1 MTQRP
6 QSGPGEAREP
16 DCFNNRRQRA
26 IVRAMSTN
34 IRRHTLISVAS
45 GTVLGA
51 VLLLAGTTV
60 AAPKPVKVTINQID
74 VKGVGKPL
82 GTITIKETKE
92 GLELQTNLKG
102 LPAGERGFHLHEK
115 GSCDPADKEG
125 VITAGQ
131 AAGAHYDPAATKAH
145 KGPGGGGHAGDL
157 PKLEVTEKGVAKGK
171 LKVAG
176 LKLEDVNGRAL
187 MIHEGGDNYADDPKP
202 LGGGGGRIA
211 CGVIPGTPKAPSAE
225 MAKPA
230 DAKPAQPAKPAE
242 PAKPA
247 HPPGH

>member
-1 MTQRP
+1 M
-6 QSGPGEAREP
+6 A
-16 DCFNNRRQRA
+16 F
-26 IVRAMSTN
+26 
-34 IRRHTLISVAS
+34 
-45 GTVLGA
+45 
-51 VLLLAGTTV
+51 LLTGTTV
-60 AAPKPVKVTINQID
+60 AAPKPVKVTVNQID
-74 VKGVGKPL
+74 AKGVGKPI

-115 GSCDPADKEG
+115 GSCDPADKDG
-125 VITAGQ
+125 VMTAGQ
-131 AAGAHYDPAATKAH
+131 SAGAHYDPAATKAH
-145 KGPGGGGHAGDL
+145 KGPGVGGHAGDL
-157 PKLEVTEKGVAKGK
+157 PKLEVSDKGVAKGK

-176 LKLEDVNGRAL
+176 LKLEDVNGRAI

-211 CGVIPGTPKAPSAE
+211 CGVIPGTAKAA
-225 MAKPA
+225 PA
-230 DAKPAQPAKPAE
+230 AATPPEPAKGAAPGAPAA

>member
-1 MTQRP
+1 
-6 QSGPGEAREP
+6 
-16 DCFNNRRQRA
+16 
-26 IVRAMSTN
+26 MSTN
-34 IRRHTLISVAS
+34 IRRHVLVAS
-45 GTVLGA
+45 GTVFSA
-51 VLLLAGTTV
+51 ALLLAGTTA
-60 AAPKPVKVTINQID
+60 AAPKPVKVTINHID
-74 VKGVGKPL
+74 VKGVGKPV

-115 GSCDPADKEG
+115 GSCDPADKDG
-125 VITAGQ
+125 VMTAGQ
-131 AAGAHYDPAATKAH
+131 SAGPHYDPSATKAH

-157 PKLEVTEKGVAKGK
+157 PKLEVTEKGVAKAK

-176 LKLEDVNGRAL
+176 LKIEDVSGRAL

-202 LGGGGGRIA
+202 LGGGGARIA
-211 CGVIPGTPKAPSAE
+211 CGVIPGTPKAPAAE
-225 MAKPA
+225 AAKPA
-230 DAKPAQPAKPAE
+230 DAKPAE

>member
-1 MTQRP
+1 M
-6 QSGPGEAREP
+6 
-16 DCFNNRRQRA
+16 
-26 IVRAMSTN
+26 VRAMSTN
-34 IRRHTLISVAS
+34 IRRHTLVAS

-60 AAPKPVKVTINQID
+60 AAPKPAKVTINQID
-74 VKGVGKPL
+74 VKGVGKSL

-102 LPAGERGFHLHEK
+102 LPPGEHGFHMHEK
-115 GSCDPADKEG
+115 GSCDPADKDG
-125 VITAGQ
+125 VMTAGQ
-131 AAGAHYDPAATKAH
+131 SAGAHYDPAATKAH

-157 PKLEVTEKGVAKGK
+157 PKLEVSEKGVAKDK

-176 LKLEDVNGRAL
+176 LKMEDVSGRAL
-187 MIHEGGDNYADDPKP
+187 MIHEGGDNYADAPKP
-202 LGGGGGRIA
+202 LGGGGARIA
-211 CGVIPGTPKAPSAE
+211 CGVIPGTAKAPTAE

-230 DAKPAQPAKPAE
+230 DAKPAE